1 MDYTSFSGIVTT
13 NVGNYDSFD
22 YTYNYTYT
30 YSYTYNY
37 TCNYTY
43 NPIKDIKDII
53 KNIHHV
59 GSRIVPKESYDI
71 ITYEDINDGDILID
85 FLRDDKT
92 EYEYNTYYK
101 ESTLEYI
108 LQNKKNQFTMKP
120 IDIASIVK
128 YIAKN

>member
-1 MDYTSFSGIVTT
+1 MEFSGIVTT

-30 YSYTYNY
+30 YSYTYN
-37 TCNYTY
+37 
-43 NPIKDIKDII
+43 PI
-53 KNIHHV
+53 KNINIPHV
-59 GSRIVPKESYDI
+59 GSRIVPKRSYDI

-120 IDIASIVK
+120 IDIASIIK
-128 YIAKN
+128 YIAKIEKLIN

>member
-1 MDYTSFSGIVTT
+1 MEFSGIVTT

-22 YTYNYTYT
+22 YTYTYNYTYNYT
-30 YSYTYNY
+30 YSYTYN
-37 TCNYTY
+37 
-43 NPIKDIKDII
+43 PIKAE
-53 KNIHHV
+53 NIPHV
-59 GSRIVPKESYDI
+59 GSRIVPKGSSDI

-85 FLRDDKT
+85 FLRDNKT

-108 LQNKKNQFTMKP
+108 LQNKKNQFTMKA
-120 IDIASIVK
+120 IDIASIIK